1 MLLGLSEYISSMPH
15 DSLCLFPSDAGVSY
29 RNAILQILKIAWNG
43 LITFKKVGFQ
53 HEALDGSVSPDL
65 LVHYTS
71 QNSLLSSEVL
81 IAVGM
86 GTVDDDGWIKTGLNH
101 GLLSALYIIFVVVCT
116 IYSTTK
122 DDMGKAITCRMVLG
136 NYSITSDSNEGSW
149 LTGTLYSIDGCCEV
163 TAGGVLE
170 ADCHT
175 QATGKGPVGLALSG
189 AGTDTGPAHK
199 LICVLRNK

>member
-1 MLLGLSEYISSMPH
+1 
-15 DSLCLFPSDAGVSY
+15 
-29 RNAILQILKIAWNG
+29 
-43 LITFKKVGFQ
+43 
-53 HEALDGSVSPDL
+53 
-65 LVHYTS
+65 
-71 QNSLLSSEVL
+71 
-81 IAVGM
+81 M
-86 GTVDDDGWIKTGLNH
+86 GTVDDDGWIKTSFSH
-101 GLLSALYIIFVVVCT
+101 GLLCTLYIVLVVVCT

-175 QATGKGPVGLALSG
+175 QAAGKGPVGLALSG
-189 AGTDTGPAHK
+189 AGSDTGPAHK
-199 LICVLRNK
+199 LICVLGDNWIKTLASYRKTDMGNIKKKLSAYFKTLVHIVGAIHIGIDDKAFPAQGCTRLLEICPHHY